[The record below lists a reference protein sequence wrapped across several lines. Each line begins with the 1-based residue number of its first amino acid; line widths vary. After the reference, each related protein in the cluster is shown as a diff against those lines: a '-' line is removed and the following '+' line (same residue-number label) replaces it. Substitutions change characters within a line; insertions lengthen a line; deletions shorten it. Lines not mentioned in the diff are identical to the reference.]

1 MYRKNKVAFI
11 LDHKLMNYRLPFFEH
26 LASRG
31 YDVTVFHIGDKLT
44 SDLYFKEVICKSK
57 KIFFFEY
64 RKLPNMNI
72 FDIVV
77 CMQNLR
83 ILNLWTKTFTPF
95 KKYKLIHW
103 GIGVSSSNGLILKYT
118 LASSLRNFVSF
129 FASAQILYS
138 AFPLSLFIKK
148 VQDKTFIANNTVFNS
163 KPIDCSA
170 IEKKYILFIGS
181 LTKRKGLQIL
191 INTFNKLNE
200 LNNKKLIIIG
210 NGPEKKALMK
220 FSENFERPQSIIFT
234 GNIKD
239 SKMKE
244 YYFKSAIVCVSPL
257 QAGLS
262 ILESFSYGVP
272 FIAFEKAISG
282 GEHLNIKNGYNGF
295 LVNSE
300 EELKS
305 KLSLL
310 INDVKLSSLLGN
322 NSYEYYIEKRQM
334 KHMIDSFV
342 KAFNYVL
349 K

>member
-26 LASRG
+26 LAFRG
-31 YDVTVFHIGDKLT
+31 YDITVFHIGDKMT

-64 RKLPNMNI
+64 RKLPSMKI

-83 ILNLWTKTFTPF
+83 ILNLWTESFTPF
-95 KKYKLIHW
+95 KNYKLIHW
-103 GIGVSSSNGLILKYT
+103 GIGVSSSNGLILKQT
-118 LASSLRNFVSF
+118 LTSRLRNFLSF

-138 AFPLSLFIKK
+138 VFPLSLFIKK
-148 VQDKTFIANNTVFNS
+148 VQDKTFIANNTVFNP
-163 KPIDCSA
+163 KPIDFSA
-170 IEKKYILFIGS
+170 KGKEYILFIGS

-191 INTFNKLNE
+191 ISTFNKLKVFK
-200 LNNKKLIIIG
+200 NKKLIIIG
-210 NGPEKKALMK
+210 DGPEKKALMK
-220 FSENFERPQSIIFT
+220 FSENFESSQSIIFT
-234 GNIKD
+234 GNIND

-272 FIAFEKAISG
+272 FITFKNTISG
-282 GEHLNIKNGYNGF
+282 GEHLNIKKGYNGF
-295 LVNSE
+295 LVNSD
-300 EELKS
+300 EELES

-310 INDVKLSSLLGN
+310 INDVKLSSMLGN
-322 NSYEYYIEKRQM
+322 NSYKYYIEKRQM
-334 KHMIDSFV
+334 KHMVDSFV
-342 KAFNYVL
+342 QAFNYVL
-349 K
+349 I